1 MFGLAGDRG
10 YLKNMFQV
18 ASLLGGLQLAENVF
32 AQGKVSIF
40 IDTDLAGED
49 IAGNFFRF
57 FEGVHAVGAALV
69 FVQLGIWLWLCTF
82 KISCMAA
89 FQAAATASSPGV
101 PITLM

>member
-32 AQGKVSIF
+32 AQGEVGVF
-40 IDTDLAGED
+40 VDADLAGED
-49 IAGNFFRF
+49 VAGDLLRF

-69 FVQLGIWLWLCTF
+69 FVQLGDLAL
-82 KISCMAA
+82 
-89 FQAAATASSPGV
+89 V
-101 PITLM
+101 LHV